1 MLSDFLHKKITIH
14 ISLSVRQLFAIAAL
28 ILLLFYA
35 GWEFYW
41 YQKVGLAAIKWHT
54 WWVLTIIIFALFL
67 TLPLPFFTA
76 LRKNFAVG
84 FIYLLLCLMVGET
97 HPFSLVE
104 MYNSFPNFART
115 FLLTDSHEN
124 VLPFNEYYWLNSSDL
139 SHKYNTAIEL
149 IQSKKPGQKLAPD
162 DLQKV
167 GEIMM
172 KALNDNS
179 KKPVEADSLKLYL
192 ITNYMSN
199 DSVQTDKQLL
209 YATKVGK

>member
-1 MLSDFLHKKITIH
+1 MLFPFLHKKITIH
-14 ISLSVRQLFAIAAL
+14 ISLSVWQAFAIAAL
-28 ILLLFYA
+28 TLLLFYT
-35 GWEFYW
+35 GWEVYW

-54 WWVLTIIIFALFL
+54 WGVLSIIIFVLFVV
-67 TLPLPFFTA
+67 LPFSLFAT

-84 FIYLLLCLMVGET
+84 FIYLLLCLMIGET

-139 SHKYNTAIEL
+139 SHKYTTAVEL
-149 IQSKKPGQKLAPD
+149 IESKKPGQKLTPD

-172 KALNDNS
+172 KALLDNS
-179 KKPVEADSLKLYL
+179 KKPVKTDSIKLYL